1 MPGRLCYEGEWESR
15 RERTPPD
22 WLELDSGARASRA
35 IGKRRP
41 ERVTLREYI
50 QSTTT
55 SRRMAVKGIT
65 TSSELW
71 IGQYARATG
80 LDYEVSQSIVPLWHH
95 LAVESL
101 VDPFQH
107 PFLRGIQ
114 EAGET
119 GDIRPRVEKMPITS
133 VISVKVSQANNL
145 VPTPLTTVSLS
156 ILEGILGDI
165 VKTREPIN
173 FLTENQEM
181 KAYKPRFC
189 TKLTLLRKVIH
200 WKTTNQRRLQHQISN
215 SCTTAFG
222 VCSTFSPRQ

>member
-1 MPGRLCYEGEWESR
+1 
-15 RERTPPD
+15 
-22 WLELDSGARASRA
+22 
-35 IGKRRP
+35 
-41 ERVTLREYI
+41 
-50 QSTTT
+50 
-55 SRRMAVKGIT
+55 MAVEGIT

-95 LAVESL
+95 LAAESL

-165 VKTREPIN
+165 VNPGNPLI
-173 FLTENQEM
+173 FHTENQEM
-181 KAYKPRFC
+181 KR
-189 TKLTLLRKVIH
+189 I
-200 WKTTNQRRLQHQISN
+200 NQD
-215 SCTTAFG
+215 F
-222 VCSTFSPRQ
+222 V